1 MNAFNQLPLIR
12 KLLVSFLPGVVLLL
26 VCAMLAWMAVA
37 EKATLT
43 DALTQSLARSQAQA
57 APVVPPVVIKSPL
70 ITAFPEAL
78 LEKEAQAKNTI
89 YAPLIMESELD
100 MTWAVV
106 WYRLWADQQLWLTQ
120 AHWAFSQID
129 APERAVAVN
138 EAHQNL
144 AEQLRL
150 AIEDKSLWS
159 EVVADYLSQ
168 WQQWAVDYQAYW
180 QSAYAEAQKKQ
191 QASLAEA
198 VMPAVQ
204 PVLPIPDPVAPVDN
218 EQFEFITLLPA
229 MIAITLLWWV
239 VVLWLWIGYWQQV
252 WKPGVFQSGLTLTQG
267 DEMQWFVLAWRTRQ
281 QEQQQL
287 TQSLKHWDSY
297 QQQLVAQMQSLQ
309 ATKNQTQQW
318 MLAQQ
323 QVGQTLSSSL
333 ARMQQTTQ
341 DMQQLLE
348 RGGNQISGSLAHAQ
362 QGQQTIMQ
370 MRQTMMTFSTELS
383 AIQKAV
389 AKLVVDGQS
398 VGQVL
403 KAIQGISEQISM
415 LSLNA
420 AIEAARAG
428 EYGRGFAV
436 VADEVRKLA
445 NKTQES
451 TDEIK
456 HIVDNIQSATHD
468 VDAAL
473 TRSQSAHFEGL
484 SSTQDALDWLA
495 PLSTGLE
502 NAVQHVQKGQEQLV
516 VLQTHANAT
525 DVSALGTQPE
535 SAMQLLQSVDRL
547 ETLVRN
553 KRTS

>member
-1 MNAFNQLPLIR
+1 
-12 KLLVSFLPGVVLLL
+12 
-26 VCAMLAWMAVA
+26 
-37 EKATLT
+37 
-43 DALTQSLARSQAQA
+43 
-57 APVVPPVVIKSPL
+57 
-70 ITAFPEAL
+70 
-78 LEKEAQAKNTI
+78 
-89 YAPLIMESELD
+89 
-100 MTWAVV
+100 
-106 WYRLWADQQLWLTQ
+106 
-120 AHWAFSQID
+120 
-129 APERAVAVN
+129 
-138 EAHQNL
+138 
-144 AEQLRL
+144 
-150 AIEDKSLWS
+150 
-159 EVVADYLSQ
+159 
-168 WQQWAVDYQAYW
+168 
-180 QSAYAEAQKKQ
+180 
-191 QASLAEA
+191 
-198 VMPAVQ
+198 
-204 PVLPIPDPVAPVDN
+204 
-218 EQFEFITLLPA
+218 